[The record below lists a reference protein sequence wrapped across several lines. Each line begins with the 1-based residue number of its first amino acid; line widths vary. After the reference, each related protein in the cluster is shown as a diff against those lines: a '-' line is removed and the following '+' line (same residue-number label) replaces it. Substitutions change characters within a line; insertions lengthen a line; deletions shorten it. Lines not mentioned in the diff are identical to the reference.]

1 MTKCCLSLSESPSQA
16 LASKPLVKESV
27 NRLKK
32 TMLPFLQ
39 DASCSECTPKLSKCR
54 ECKMTPNQRNK
65 KQANIFC
72 RFYAFRRLRHNQK
85 SALTIA
91 GFSEP
96 SDAEADEI
104 ELWMPRTPVMMP
116 RIDVKMAKYLITNVG
131 DQFCELVEQEK
142 EAMSWVS
149 PDSEYLDSFD
159 TILLEM

>member
-1 MTKCCLSLSESPSQA
+1 
-16 LASKPLVKESV
+16 
-27 NRLKK
+27 
-32 TMLPFLQ
+32 
-39 DASCSECTPKLSKCR
+39 
-54 ECKMTPNQRNK
+54 MTPNQRNK

-72 RFYAFRRLRHNQK
+72 RFYAFRRLRYNQK